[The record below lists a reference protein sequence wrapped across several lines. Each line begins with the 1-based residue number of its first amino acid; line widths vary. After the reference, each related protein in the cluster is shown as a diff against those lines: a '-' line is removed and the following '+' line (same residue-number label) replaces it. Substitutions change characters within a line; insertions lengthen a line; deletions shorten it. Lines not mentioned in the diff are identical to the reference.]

1 MLLERD
7 APVDWR
13 NLLMDFV
20 RAGWKLKQVAD
31 AINVPPSTLK
41 RWWYEGSEPLYE
53 DGRALRKLHRSVLGK
68 TQ

>member
-1 MLLERD
+1 MVVIMPPS
-7 APVDWR
+7 PVVTALR
-13 NLLMDFV
+13 
-20 RAGWKLKQVAD
+20 GWKLKQVAD